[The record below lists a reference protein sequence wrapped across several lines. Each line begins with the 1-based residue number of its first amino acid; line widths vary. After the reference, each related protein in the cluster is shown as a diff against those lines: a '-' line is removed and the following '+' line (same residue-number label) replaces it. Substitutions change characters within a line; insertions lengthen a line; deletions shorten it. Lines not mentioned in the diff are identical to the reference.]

1 MTDILEAM
9 ARAICEASDEP
20 CNLTCPTGAKQD
32 EVCACQMDVWNK
44 EARAALA
51 AFLDATREP
60 SEAMDLAG
68 DDSFQWGGP
77 KGAEWLEAA
86 DSTVCWKAMHDKLR
100 EEVLGE

>member
-9 ARAICEASDEP
+9 ALAICEASDEP

-60 SEAMDLAG
+60 SLAMT
-68 DDSFQWGGP
+68 QTGGGHATE
-77 KGAEWLEAA
+77 KHGIASWEIEGVWQ
-86 DSTVCWKAMHDKLR
+86 AMHDKLR
-100 EEVLGE
+100 EEVLGDG